1 MKLLATRTM
10 TIDAH
15 DEDVPVIRLRF
26 IMKPDGSS
34 YFLTSDVGKF
44 LELNNTDT
52 NDCLEILEHWGVPF
66 VQETVTDR
74 GKVIG
79 PVGLITEPDYRK
91 LAARAADHRASH

>member
-1 MKLLATRTM
+1 M
-10 TIDAH
+10 
-15 DEDVPVIRLRF
+15 
-26 IMKPDGSS
+26 
-34 YFLTSDVGKF
+34 GKF

-79 PVGLITEPDYRK
+79 PVGLITEQDYRK
-91 LAARAADHRASH
+91 LAVEATKHRAASVSVGEIC